1 MSQQGITLEQL
12 LVYVE
17 QAVQSDRRL
26 LVQLFREM
34 QQLAHHPSAPP
45 EEQAVGEVLSRVL
58 MGDRSPDLSHLPPDM
73 AGEVQQMLDRI
84 RARTGKGL
92 TG

>member
-1 MSQQGITLEQL
+1 MTQQGISLEQL

-17 QAVQSDRRL
+17 RAVQQDRRL
-26 LVQLFREM
+26 LVQLFREL
-34 QQLAHHPSAPP
+34 QQLAHHPSVPP

-73 AGEVQQMLDRI
+73 AGEVQQMLDRLRD
-84 RARTGKGL
+84 RAGKSQNG
-92 TG
+92 